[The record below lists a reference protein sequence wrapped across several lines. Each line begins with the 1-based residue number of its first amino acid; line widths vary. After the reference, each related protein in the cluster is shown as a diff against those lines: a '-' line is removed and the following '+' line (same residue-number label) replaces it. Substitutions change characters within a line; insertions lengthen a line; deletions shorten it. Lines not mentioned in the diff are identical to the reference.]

1 MDKTITGGLIGAALV
16 GAGLIGFNLTG
27 EADAGDVTLD
37 AETTAALADV
47 VAEYGGTAQ
56 DHIKA
61 RAMEMAAAADRS
73 FQSRALRALLYMRAN
88 PDEPFG
94 PQGAKWAQVKAALL
108 AAEAALKAEEP
119 E

>member
-1 MDKTITGGLIGAALV
+1 MKKLGIIAALGAAAVAGAIV
-16 GAGLIGFNLTG
+16 GIPQTDA
-27 EADAGDVTLD
+27 ADLTLD

-61 RAMEMAAAADRS
+61 RAMEMKAAADRN
-73 FQSRALRALLYMRAN
+73 FQGRAFAALLYMRAN
-88 PDEPFG
+88 PTVGYG